1 MLSSKQIEVFYNIY
15 RYKSMTAAASELK
28 VSQPSISKTLGVI
41 EKNLGFKL
49 FIRKGKF
56 LAPTDEAKELF
67 EHASL
72 VNSQL
77 KNFNYVANS
86 FKSRSLDFI
95 NIGTTPS
102 LGESIVPE
110 IITKYKKINPAI
122 RFNIIN
128 LNSIDLIEDRYKP
141 DIDLTI
147 CFNAPNAQKEK
158 RITLCS
164 GNHVVASPQIFNLNK
179 KLDIFDLIKH
189 PHIEITNLLTLGD
202 SNVNMKEYLIT
213 NHIGFNYVART
224 DSNSAALSLVSKAI
238 GIAIIDDTSSKLA
251 NNNIRISELNQKFSY
266 EVNLVPKKEVLSIDC
281 ASFIEYVSNQ
291 TF

>member
-28 VSQPSISKTLGVI
+28 ASQPSISKTLGVI

-56 LAPTDEAKELF
+56 LDPTDEAKELF

-102 LGESIVPE
+102 LAESIVPE

-141 DIDLTI
+141 DIDITI
-147 CFNAPNAQKEK
+147 CFNAPITQKEK
-158 RITLCS
+158 RITLLS
-164 GNHVVASPQIFNLNK
+164 GNHVVASPYIYNLNK
-179 KLDIFDLIKH
+179 KVDIFDLIKY

-202 SNVNMKEYLIT
+202 SNINMKDYLIT
-213 NHIGFNYVART
+213 NHINFNYVART

-251 NNNIRISELNQKFSY
+251 NNNLRISELNQKFSY
-266 EVNLVPKKEVLSIDC
+266 EINLVPKKEVLSIDC

>member
-56 LAPTDEAKELF
+56 LDPTDEAKELF

-102 LGESIVPE
+102 LAESIVPE

-147 CFNAPNAQKEK
+147 CFNAPNTQKEK
-158 RITLCS
+158 RITLLS
-164 GNHVVASPQIFNLNK
+164 GNHVVASPYIYNLNK
-179 KLDIFDLIKH
+179 KVDIFDLIKH

>member
-110 IITKYKKINPAI
+110 IITKYKKINPDI

-147 CFNAPNAQKEK
+147 CFNAPITQKEK

-179 KLDIFDLIKH
+179 KLDIFDLVKH

-202 SNVNMKEYLIT
+202 SNINMKEYLIN
-213 NHIGFNYVART
+213 NHINFNYIARS
-224 DSNSAALSLVSKAI
+224 DSNSAALSLVSKGI

-251 NNNIRISELNQKFSY
+251 SNNIRISELKQKFPY
-266 EVNLVPKKEVLSIDC
+266 EVNVVPKKEVLSLDC
-281 ASFIEYVSNQ
+281 TKFIEYVSNQ

>member
-56 LAPTDEAKELF
+56 LDPTDEAKELF

-102 LGESIVPE
+102 LAESIVPE

-147 CFNAPNAQKEK
+147 CFNAPNTQKDK
-158 RITLCS
+158 RITLLS
-164 GNHVVASPQIFNLNK
+164 GNHVVASPYIYNLNK
-179 KLDIFDLIKH
+179 KVDIFDLIKH

>member
-1 MLSSKQIEVFYNIY
+1 
-15 RYKSMTAAASELK
+15 MTAAASELK

-56 LAPTDEAKELF
+56 LDPTDEAKELF

-102 LGESIVPE
+102 LAESIVPE

-147 CFNAPNAQKEK
+147 CFNAPNTQKEK
-158 RITLCS
+158 RITLLS
-164 GNHVVASPQIFNLNK
+164 GNHVVASPYIYNLNK
-179 KLDIFDLIKH
+179 KVDIFDLIKH

-281 ASFIEYVSNQ
+281 ASFIEYVLNQ

>member
-49 FIRKGKF
+49 FLRKGKF

-110 IITKYKKINPAI
+110 IITKYKRINPAI

-147 CFNAPNAQKEK
+147 CFNAPNTKKEK

-164 GNHVVASPQIFNLNK
+164 GNHVVASPQIFNFNK
-179 KLDIFDLIKH
+179 KIDIYDLIKY

-202 SNVNMKEYLIT
+202 SNINMKEYLIS
-213 NHIGFNYVART
+213 NHINFNYVARS
-224 DSNSAALSLVSKAI
+224 DSNSAALSLVSKGI

-251 NNNIRISELNQKFSY
+251 NNNIRISELKQKFPY
-266 EVNLVPKKEVLSIDC
+266 EVNVVPKKEVLSFDC
-281 ASFIEYVSNQ
+281 AKFIEYVSSQ

>member
-56 LAPTDEAKELF
+56 LDPTDEAKELF

-102 LGESIVPE
+102 LAESIVPE

-147 CFNAPNAQKEK
+147 CFNAPNTQKEK
-158 RITLCS
+158 RITLLS
-164 GNHVVASPQIFNLNK
+164 GNHVVASPYIYNINK
-179 KLDIFDLIKH
+179 KVDIFDLIKH

-213 NHIGFNYVART
+213 NHIGFNFVART

>member
-56 LAPTDEAKELF
+56 LDPTDEAKELF

-102 LGESIVPE
+102 LAESIVPE

-147 CFNAPNAQKEK
+147 CFNAPNTQKEK
-158 RITLCS
+158 RITLLS
-164 GNHVVASPQIFNLNK
+164 GNHVVASPYIYNLNK
-179 KLDIFDLIKH
+179 KVDIFDLIKY

-281 ASFIEYVSNQ
+281 VSFIEYVSNQ

>member
-49 FIRKGKF
+49 FLRKGKF
-56 LAPTDEAKELF
+56 LAPTDVAKELF

-110 IITKYKKINPAI
+110 IITKYKRINPAI

-128 LNSIDLIEDRYKP
+128 LNSIDL
-141 DIDLTI
+141 TI
-147 CFNAPNAQKEK
+147 CFNAPNTQKEK

-164 GNHVVASPQIFNLNK
+164 GNHVVASPQIFNFNK
-179 KLDIFDLIKH
+179 KIDIFDLIKY

-202 SNVNMKEYLIT
+202 SNTNMKEYLIS
-213 NHIGFNYVART
+213 NHINFNYVARS
-224 DSNSAALSLVSKAI
+224 DSNSAALSLVSKGI

-251 NNNIRISELNQKFSY
+251 SNNIRISELKQKFPY
-266 EVNLVPKKEVLSIDC
+266 EVNVVPKKEVLSFDC
-281 ASFIEYVSNQ
+281 AKFIEYVSSQ

>member
-202 SNVNMKEYLIT
+202 SNINMKEYLIN
-213 NHIGFNYVART
+213 NHINFNYIARS
-224 DSNSAALSLVSKAI
+224 DSNSAALSLVSKGI
-238 GIAIIDDTSSKLA
+238 GVAIIDDTSSKLA
-251 NNNIRISELNQKFSY
+251 NSNIRISELKQKFPY
-266 EVNLVPKKEVLSIDC
+266 EVNVVPKKEVLSLDC
-281 ASFIEYVSNQ
+281 TRFIEYVSNQ

>member
-1 MLSSKQIEVFYNIY
+1 
-15 RYKSMTAAASELK
+15 MTAAASELK

-56 LAPTDEAKELF
+56 LDPTDEAKELF

-102 LGESIVPE
+102 LAESIVPE

-147 CFNAPNAQKEK
+147 CFNAPNTQKEK
-158 RITLCS
+158 RVTLLS
-164 GNHVVASPQIFNLNK
+164 GNHVVASPYIYNLNK
-179 KLDIFDLIKH
+179 KVDIFDLIKY

-213 NHIGFNYVART
+213 NHLGFNYVART

>member
-56 LAPTDEAKELF
+56 LDPTDEAKELF

-102 LGESIVPE
+102 LAESIVPE

-147 CFNAPNAQKEK
+147 CFNAPNTQKEK
-158 RITLCS
+158 RITLLS
-164 GNHVVASPQIFNLNK
+164 GNHVVASPYIYNLNK
-179 KLDIFDLIKH
+179 KVDIFDLIKH
-189 PHIEITNLLTLGD
+189 PHIEITNLLTLSD

-251 NNNIRISELNQKFSY
+251 NNNIRISELNQKFS
-266 EVNLVPKKEVLSIDC
+266 
-281 ASFIEYVSNQ
+281 
-291 TF
+291 

>member
-56 LAPTDEAKELF
+56 LDPTDEAKELF

-102 LGESIVPE
+102 LAESIVPE

-141 DIDLTI
+141 DIDITI
-147 CFNAPNAQKEK
+147 CFNAPITQKEK
-158 RITLCS
+158 RITLLS
-164 GNHVVASPQIFNLNK
+164 GNHVVASPYIYNLNK
-179 KLDIFDLIKH
+179 KVDIFDLIKY

-202 SNVNMKEYLIT
+202 SNINMKDYLIT
-213 NHIGFNYVART
+213 NHINFNYVART

-251 NNNIRISELNQKFSY
+251 NNNLRISELNQKFSY
-266 EVNLVPKKEVLSIDC
+266 EVNLVPKKEVLSLDC

>member
-147 CFNAPNAQKEK
+147 CFNAPITQKEK

-179 KLDIFDLIKH
+179 QLDIFDLIKH

-202 SNVNMKEYLIT
+202 SNINMKEYLIN
-213 NHIGFNYVART
+213 NHINFNYIARS
-224 DSNSAALSLVSKAI
+224 DSNSAALSLVSKGI

-251 NNNIRISELNQKFSY
+251 SNNIRISELKQKFPY
-266 EVNLVPKKEVLSIDC
+266 EVNVVPKKEVLSLDC
-281 ASFIEYVSNQ
+281 TKFIEYVSNQ

>member
-15 RYKSMTAAASELK
+15 RYKSMTAAATELK

-56 LAPTDEAKELF
+56 LDPTDEAKELF

-102 LGESIVPE
+102 LAESIVPE

-147 CFNAPNAQKEK
+147 CFNAPNTQKEK
-158 RITLCS
+158 RITLLS
-164 GNHVVASPQIFNLNK
+164 GNHVVASPYIYNLNK
-179 KLDIFDLIKH
+179 KVDIFDLIKH

>member
-56 LAPTDEAKELF
+56 LDPTDEAKELF

-102 LGESIVPE
+102 LAESIVPE

-147 CFNAPNAQKEK
+147 CFNAPNTQKEK
-158 RITLCS
+158 RITLLS
-164 GNHVVASPQIFNLNK
+164 GNHVVASPYIYNLNK
-179 KLDIFDLIKH
+179 KVDIFDLIKH

-202 SNVNMKEYLIT
+202 SNINMKEYLIS
-213 NHIGFNYVART
+213 NHINFNYVARS
-224 DSNSAALSLVSKAI
+224 DSNSAALSLVSKGI

-251 NNNIRISELNQKFSY
+251 NNNIRISELKQKFPY
-266 EVNLVPKKEVLSIDC
+266 EVNVVPKKEVLSFDC
-281 ASFIEYVSNQ
+281 AKFIEYVSSQ

>member
-49 FIRKGKF
+49 FIRRGKF

-102 LGESIVPE
+102 LAESIVPE

-147 CFNAPNAQKEK
+147 CFNAPITQKEK
-158 RITLCS
+158 RITLFS
-164 GNHVVASPQIFNLNK
+164 GNHVVASPYIFNFNK
-179 KLDIFDLIKH
+179 KVDIFDLVKH

-202 SNVNMKEYLIT
+202 SNINIKNYLIT
-213 NHIGFNYVART
+213 NHINFNYVART

-251 NNNIRISELNQKFSY
+251 NNNIRISELNQKFWY

-281 ASFIEYVSNQ
+281 ARFIEYVSNQ

>member
-56 LAPTDEAKELF
+56 LDPTDEAKELF

-102 LGESIVPE
+102 LAESIVPE

-141 DIDLTI
+141 DIDITI
-147 CFNAPNAQKEK
+147 CFNAPITQKEK
-158 RITLCS
+158 RIILLS
-164 GNHVVASPQIFNLNK
+164 GNHVVASPYIYNLNK
-179 KLDIFDLIKH
+179 KVDIFDLIKY

-202 SNVNMKEYLIT
+202 SNINMKDYLIT
-213 NHIGFNYVART
+213 NHINFNYVART

-251 NNNIRISELNQKFSY
+251 NNNLRISELNQKFSY
-266 EVNLVPKKEVLSIDC
+266 EVNLVPKKEVLSLDC

>member
-41 EKNLGFKL
+41 EKNIGFKL
-49 FIRKGKF
+49 FIRKGRF

-102 LGESIVPE
+102 LGVSIVPE

-128 LNSIDLIEDRYKP
+128 LNSIDLTEDRYKP

-147 CFNAPNAQKEK
+147 CFNAPNTQKEK
-158 RITLCS
+158 RITLCCGS
-164 GNHVVASPQIFNLNK
+164 HVVASPKIFNLNK

-202 SNVNMKEYLIT
+202 SNANMKEYLIN
-213 NHIGFNYVART
+213 NHISFNYIARS
-224 DSNSAALSLVSKAI
+224 DSNSAALSLVSKGI

-251 NNNIRISELNQKFSY
+251 NTNTRISELKQKFPY
-266 EVNLVPKKEVLSIDC
+266 EVNVVPKKEVLSLDC
-281 ASFIEYVSNQ
+281 TKFIEYVSKQ
-291 TF
+291 AF

>member
-102 LGESIVPE
+102 LAESIVPE

-147 CFNAPNAQKEK
+147 CFNAPNTQKDK
-158 RITLCS
+158 RITLLS
-164 GNHVVASPQIFNLNK
+164 GNHVVASPYIYNLNK
-179 KLDIFDLIKH
+179 KVDIFDLIKH

-224 DSNSAALSLVSKAI
+224 DSNSAALSLVSRAI

>member
-56 LAPTDEAKELF
+56 LDPTDEAKELF

-102 LGESIVPE
+102 LAESIVPE

-147 CFNAPNAQKEK
+147 CFNAPNTQKEK
-158 RITLCS
+158 RITLLS
-164 GNHVVASPQIFNLNK
+164 GNHVVASPYIYNLNK
-179 KLDIFDLIKH
+179 KVDIFDLIKH

-202 SNVNMKEYLIT
+202 SNVNMKEYLIN

>member
-56 LAPTDEAKELF
+56 LDPTDEAKELF

-102 LGESIVPE
+102 LAESIVPE

-147 CFNAPNAQKEK
+147 CFNAPNTQKEK
-158 RITLCS
+158 RITLLS
-164 GNHVVASPQIFNLNK
+164 GNHVVASPYIYNLNK
-179 KLDIFDLIKH
+179 KVDIFDLIKH

-202 SNVNMKEYLIT
+202 SNVNMKEYLIN

-251 NNNIRISELNQKFSY
+251 NDNIRISELNQKFSY